1 MNLTTRQR
9 KILQI
14 LVDEQREV
22 TLAHIADA
30 VQVSIKTVH
39 RELVHLAR
47 SLERD
52 YGLMLNARPGLGLKL
67 IGDTEKLARCRE
79 DLHATVPSDTSPEER
94 QRMLCFLLLETDEA
108 MKLSA
113 LAEELYSSVPVVRH
127 DLDVLQSWFAL
138 QGLQLTLRKGMGLKL
153 EGSETQKREAL
164 VLLLWEQFGEG
175 GLLSLL
181 RSEAAASSLCM
192 EEAELLALRI
202 VPLQYIRYAEHI
214 LAGLSRDLLPD
225 LAPQDYLQLVLVL
238 AVASV
243 RKRSG
248 FSLPQASQA
257 ASDQN
262 LAVDPEV
269 RRIALAAVSGVF
281 SHYSIPVDPE
291 EIRMVE
297 RFLRGAR
304 PERLGKE
311 LLADNLQ
318 VLPEINLLIQK
329 CGERLGQNFNADRV
343 LRDGLMA
350 HWVPAL
356 YRLQHKLPIKNP
368 LLGRIRQEYGEL
380 FAVLQDLLKELFP
393 TLSVPDD
400 EVGYL
405 VLHFGSALSRMERER
420 RRYRALVVCSAGI
433 GSANMLASRLR
444 EKIPEIEL
452 VANVS
457 WFDIQTMPLEG
468 WDILISTIPLPLPQD
483 RYVLV
488 EPLLSDEGVQKIRS
502 FLNANLMN
510 RSPERQQ
517 DTQTGAAALSL
528 DVSRTALSLR
538 NTIQDLIEH
547 ISVFSSCNY
556 GSDWENILKNLIDIA
571 ARKGFV
577 SDSDA
582 AFEVLLRRSSDHGI
596 LLPSS
601 RCLFLHARGSA
612 IIAPFFSVHRLAEPL
627 LTELALWPVAPQTIL
642 LMLAPQNVKE
652 GDLSLLNEISVSL
665 LDPDVLARL
674 ESGSE
679 QEIRNYYQELLNT
692 DQGGIHHVRNHAD

>member
-52 YGLMLNARPGLGLKL
+52 YGLMLNARPGLGIKL
-67 IGDTEKLARCRE
+67 TGDTEKLVRCRQ
-79 DLHATVPSDTSPEER
+79 DLLATVPSDTSPEER

-113 LAEELYSSVPVVRH
+113 LADELYSSVPVVRH

-181 RSEAAASSLCM
+181 RSEAAVSSLCM

-238 AVASV
+238 AVAAV

-248 FSLPQASQA
+248 YSLPQAFQA
-257 ASDQN
+257 ASDQS

-269 RRIALAAVSGVF
+269 RRIAMAAVSGVF
-281 SHYSIPVDPE
+281 SHFSVPVDPE
-291 EIRMVE
+291 EIHMVE

-304 PERLGKE
+304 HERLGKE

-329 CGERLGQNFNADRV
+329 CGKRLGQNLNADRV

-356 YRLQHKLPIKNP
+356 YRLQHRLPIKNP
-368 LLGRIRQEYGEL
+368 LLSRIRQEYGEL
-380 FAVLQDLLKELFP
+380 FTVLQDLLKELFP

-468 WDILISTIPLPLPQD
+468 WDILISTIPLPLPLE
-483 RYVLV
+483 RYILV
-488 EPLLSDEGVQKIRS
+488 DPLLSDEGVQKIRS
-502 FLNANLMN
+502 FLNSNLTN
-510 RSPERQQ
+510 GSPERQQ
-517 DTQTGAAALSL
+517 ETQNGATVLSL
-528 DVSRTALSLR
+528 DVSKTALSLQ

-547 ISVFSSCNY
+547 ISVFSSCTY
-556 GSDWENILKNLIDIA
+556 GSDWENILKRLIEIA
-571 ARKGFV
+571 ARKGFI

-582 AFEVLLRRSSDHGI
+582 AYEALLRRSADHGI
-596 LLPSS
+596 LLPGS
-601 RCLFLHARGSA
+601 RCLFLHARGAA
-612 IIAPFFSVHRLAEPL
+612 IIAPFFSVHRLSEPL
-627 LTELALWPVAPQTIL
+627 LTAPALWPVSPQTIL

-665 LDPDVLARL
+665 LDPDVLALL

-679 QEIRNYYQELLNT
+679 QEIRTYYQQLYNT